1 LLRIGKYYPLAKQN
15 ELLQQKIKFGYRRT
29 NKANFQ
35 NRSRPSQLSIRS
47 DAIAY
52 KLAKRH
58 CKPANKDQYKATLDF
73 NQLLYNGGLIDANT
87 KIKEAQTKTAATAR
101 SEFIST
107 ENENKSAVFSI
118 FIITRACQF
127 NTCKRQATRF

>member
-1 LLRIGKYYPLAKQN
+1 VTQLPISLLN
-15 ELLQQKIKFGYRRT
+15 VT
-29 NKANFQ
+29 VN
-35 NRSRPSQLSIRS
+35 
-47 DAIAY
+47 
-52 KLAKRH
+52 
-58 CKPANKDQYKATLDF
+58 PANKDQYKATLDF

-118 FIITRACQF
+118 LLLQERAS
-127 NTCKRQATRF
+127 